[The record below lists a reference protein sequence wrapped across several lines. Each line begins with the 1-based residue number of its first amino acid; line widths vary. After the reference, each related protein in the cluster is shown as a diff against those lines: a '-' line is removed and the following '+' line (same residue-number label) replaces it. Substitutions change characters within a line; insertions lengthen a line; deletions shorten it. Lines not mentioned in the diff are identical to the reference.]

1 MDAAPEQLF
10 LRHRCVAEHAAV
22 GEANRMGAAIATVVV
37 EHLESEARGTCA
49 SALGRAA
56 ATAQVRVP
64 LRVWRAADRH
74 RLAAVGVPS
83 EVPAAGWRWT
93 AAIPPRPSDA
103 ATNGRCREPPRIW
116 RPLGWYY
123 SLRAAGAE
131 SDVLLNVGLWHKSP
145 APCLAGGQRRRQ
157 LLSDLRDLAL
167 ASLVLR
173 PVLSEDHLP
182 NAVGRV
188 ARVLAILSLRADVR
202 KEDARPFEAV
212 MSPRVRPLVILWL
225 CLPCCD
231 QRHRAMRRRAQG

>member
-74 RLAAVGVPS
+74 RLAAVGC
-83 EVPAAGWRWT
+83 R
-93 AAIPPRPSDA
+93 
-103 ATNGRCREPPRIW
+103 REPPRIW